1 MTLLTM
7 LSHAQFANILG
18 TLALILI
25 LYCLF
30 LVIKL
35 KRQIPG
41 GIIGKHWNTL
51 VGLVILFVVGYLS
64 VFVLGDLPA
73 EQLLIIITA
82 VYLFGAIYVWLTIR
96 MVYNI
101 IRELTE

>member
-1 MTLLTM
+1 MTLLNL
-7 LSHAQFANILG
+7 LSRLEFATILG

-25 LYCLF
+25 IYCLY
-30 LVIKL
+30 LVLKL

-41 GIIGKHWNTL
+41 GVIGKHWNTL
-51 VGLVILFVVGYLS
+51 VGLVVLFVLGYMS
-64 VFVLGDLPA
+64 VFVLQNLPA

>member
-1 MTLLTM
+1 MTLLSL
-7 LSHAQFANILG
+7 LSRLEFASILG
-18 TLALILI
+18 GLALILI

-30 LVIKL
+30 LVLKL

-51 VGLVILFVVGYLS
+51 VGLVILFVLGYMS
-64 VFVLGDLPA
+64 VFVLQSLPA

>member
-1 MTLLTM
+1 MTLLTL
-7 LSHAQFANILG
+7 LSRLEFATILG
-18 TLALILI
+18 ALALILI

-30 LVIKL
+30 LVLKL

-51 VGLVILFVVGYLS
+51 VGLVVLFVLGYMS
-64 VFVLGDLPA
+64 VFVLQNLPA
-73 EQLLIIITA
+73 EQLLVIITA